1 MGVIVSIDVRSWF
14 EDVGSLPARTASGM
28 AAGMKGS
35 AILDIARE
43 VRALQGEGK
52 PVANFT
58 IGDFDT
64 SMFPV
69 PEGFTRG
76 ITAQLEAGQTHY
88 PPSVGVPELRT
99 AIRTFYRER
108 LGLDYPEGCVQIGS
122 GARPPI
128 FTAFASVLEEGDQV
142 VYPVPSWNVGY
153 YVYLNKAE
161 GVPLVTRPE
170 NAFMPSVEDLL
181 PYLKT
186 ARMLVLN
193 SPLNPCGTVID
204 DRLLGPVCDAIVE
217 ENRRREQL
225 EERPL
230 ILLYDQVY
238 WQIVFEGYAHK
249 TPVHLNPEM
258 ARYTILVDAISK
270 AWAATGVRLGWAV
283 APPWIR
289 DRMLPLVGHMG
300 AWAPRAEQ
308 MAAAELLGEPASL
321 DPFMDRFREK
331 LSSRL
336 VRLRDGFRGMK
347 ARGLPVDCLDAQG
360 AIYLSARLDLMGRT
374 IQGRTVHN
382 DEDIRSVLLHEANVA
397 VVPFSCFG
405 YPDGTGWVRFSV
417 GSVSEDAVDEALVNI
432 ERLFQ

>member
-1 MGVIVSIDVRSWF
+1 M
-14 EDVGSLPARTASGM
+14 
-28 AAGMKGS
+28 
-35 AILDIARE
+35 
-43 VRALQGEGK
+43 LQGQGK
-52 PVANFT
+52 PVSNFT

-69 PEGFTRG
+69 PEAFTKG
-76 ITAQLEAGQTHY
+76 INAQLAAGQTHY
-88 PPSVGVPELRT
+88 PPSVGVPELRA
-99 AIRTFYRER
+99 AIRTFYKER

-161 GVPLVTRPE
+161 GVPVVTSAE
-170 NAFMPSVEDLL
+170 NAFMPSLDDLM

-186 ARMLVLN
+186 ARILVLN

-217 ENRRREQL
+217 ENRRRE
-225 EERPL
+225 EAGERPL

-258 ARYTILVDAISK
+258 AKYTILVDAISK

-283 APPWIR
+283 CPPWIR

-308 MAAAELLGEPASL
+308 MAAADLLAEPAST
-321 DPFMDRFREK
+321 DPFMNTFRDK
-331 LSSRL
+331 LSARL
-336 VRLRDGFRGMK
+336 VRLRDGFRAMK

-374 IQGRTVHN
+374 IQGKTVEN

-397 VVPFSCFG
+397 VVPCRCFG
-405 YPDGTGWVRFSV
+405 GTAGTGWVRFSV
-417 GSVSEDAVDEALVNI
+417 GSVSEDAVDAALANI